1 MSEEEMTKEEKQRL
15 KEERRKAFEAAHPEL
30 AAKRKEAAEKRDKV
44 KEKITAAVQNA
55 QEMDLSD
62 QEAARRQKMEQLR
75 AQGIDPFGQAY
86 DQTDHAADL
95 RAKYGDDSAEDLV
108 KEDVHVSIAGRI
120 MTKRRMGKL
129 GFVTLLDRSGRI
141 QVVINQ
147 RIVGDAVYELFKSAD
162 LGDIIGVKGVVIKT
176 QTGELSVEAHDYTH
190 LCKALRPLPEK
201 FHGLQDKEERYR
213 RRYLD
218 LIMNDR
224 SREIAMLRPR
234 IIRAI
239 QHYMDSQGYIEVE
252 TPVLQPILGG
262 ANARPFVTHH
272 NALDKDFYLRI
283 ATELPLKR
291 LVVGDLERVYEI
303 GRVFRNEGMD
313 LKHNPEFTTMEAYC
327 AYSDLEGMMK
337 LNEGLF
343 ESVANE
349 VFHRTTFEFMGK
361 TVNLAGPY
369 KRWNMVDAVK
379 EVTGVDFWQPM
390 SVEDALKLAKEHN
403 VEVAPHQHT
412 VGNII
417 SLFFDQFCE
426 DKIEQPTFVWGH
438 PIEISPLA
446 KKNPKDPRFTQRFE
460 LEIMGVEFDN
470 AFSELNDPIDQRKR
484 FEDQLKAKA
493 MGDEEA
499 AEMDEDYVEA
509 LEYGLAPTG
518 GIGFGI
524 DRLVML
530 LCGCD
535 SIRDVLLFPTMKP
548 REGDKKAASAE
559 PAESNVAAETESAE
573 EKTQENCF
581 FTPNEKIDFSGVT
594 IEPLF
599 ADQVDF
605 DTFSRSDFR
614 AVKVKECTAV
624 PKSKKLL
631 KFVLDDGT
639 GTDRVILSGIHAYYE
654 PEELVG
660 KTLIAI
666 VNLPA
671 RSMMG
676 IDSCGM
682 LLSAVNERNGEEELH
697 LLMVDNHIPAG
708 AKLY

>member
-548 REGDKKAASAE
+548 REGEKA
-559 PAESNVAAETESAE
+559 
-573 EKTQENCF
+573 
-581 FTPNEKIDFSGVT
+581 
-594 IEPLF
+594 
-599 ADQVDF
+599 
-605 DTFSRSDFR
+605 
-614 AVKVKECTAV
+614 
-624 PKSKKLL
+624 
-631 KFVLDDGT
+631 
-639 GTDRVILSGIHAYYE
+639 
-654 PEELVG
+654 
-660 KTLIAI
+660 
-666 VNLPA
+666 
-671 RSMMG
+671 
-676 IDSCGM
+676 
-682 LLSAVNERNGEEELH
+682 
-697 LLMVDNHIPAG
+697 
-708 AKLY
+708 

>member
-1 MSEEEMTKEEKQRL
+1 MSEEMTKEEKQRL
-15 KEERRKAFEAAHPEL
+15 KEERRKAFELAHPEL
-30 AAKRKEAAEKRDKV
+30 AAKRKEAAEKRGKV
-44 KEKITAAVQNA
+44 KEKIAAAVQNA
-55 QEMDLSD
+55 QDLDLSD
-62 QEAARRQKMEQLR
+62 QEEARRQKMEQLR
-75 AQGIDPFGQAY
+75 AEGIDPFGQAY

-95 RAKYGDDSAEDLV
+95 RSQYGDDSAEDLV

-162 LGDIIGVKGVVIKT
+162 LGDIIGVKGIVIKT
-176 QTGELSVEAHDYTH
+176 QTGELSVEAHEYTH

-224 SREIAMLRPR
+224 SREIAILRPR

-291 LVVGDLERVYEI
+291 LIVGDLERVYEI

-343 ESVANE
+343 ESVAQE

-390 SVEDALKLAKEHN
+390 SVEEALKLAKEHN

-493 MGDEEA
+493 LGDEEA
-499 AEMDEDYVEA
+499 AEMDSDYVEA

-548 REGDKKAASAE
+548 REGERKTMQ
-559 PAESNVAAETESAE
+559 ESPAAEES
-573 EKTQENCF
+573 K
-581 FTPNEKIDFSGVT
+581 
-594 IEPLF
+594 
-599 ADQVDF
+599 
-605 DTFSRSDFR
+605 
-614 AVKVKECTAV
+614 
-624 PKSKKLL
+624 
-631 KFVLDDGT
+631 
-639 GTDRVILSGIHAYYE
+639 
-654 PEELVG
+654 
-660 KTLIAI
+660 
-666 VNLPA
+666 
-671 RSMMG
+671 
-676 IDSCGM
+676 
-682 LLSAVNERNGEEELH
+682 
-697 LLMVDNHIPAG
+697 
-708 AKLY
+708 

>member
-1 MSEEEMTKEEKQRL
+1 MSEEMTKEEKQRL

-30 AAKRKEAAEKRDKV
+30 AAKRREAEQKKNQV
-44 KEKITAAVQNA
+44 KEKLAQAADA
-55 QEMDLSD
+55 AEELSLND

-75 AQGIDPFGQAY
+75 AQGIDPFGHAY
-86 DQTDHAADL
+86 EQTDHAGDI
-95 RAKYGDDSAEDLV
+95 RAEYGDDEAEDLD
-108 KEDVHVSIAGRI
+108 KTQPQVSIAGRI
-120 MTKRRMGKL
+120 MAKRRMGKL

-147 RIVGDAVYELFKSAD
+147 RIVGDEIYNLFKMAD
-162 LGDIIGVKGVVIKT
+162 LGDIIGIKGRVMKT
-176 QTGELSVEAHDYTH
+176 QTGELSVEAREYTH
-190 LCKALRPLPEK
+190 LSKALRPLPEK
-201 FHGLQDKEERYR
+201 FHGLTDKEERYR
-213 RRYLD
+213 RRYVD
-218 LIMNDR
+218 LIMNDD
-224 SREIAMLRPR
+224 SRKVAILRPK

-252 TPVLQPILGG
+252 TPILQPILGG

-327 AYSDLEGMMK
+327 AYSDLEGMME

-343 ESVANE
+343 ESVAQE
-349 VFHRTTFEFMGK
+349 VFHKTKFKFMGQMVDLK
-361 TVNLAGPY
+361 GPY

-390 SVEDALKLAKEHN
+390 SVDEALELAKKFN

-426 DKIEQPTFVWGH
+426 EKIVQPTFVWGH

-460 LEIMGVEFDN
+460 LEICGVEMDN
-470 AFSELNDPIDQRKR
+470 AFTELNDPIDQKQR
-484 FEDQLKAKA
+484 FEAQLAAKEL
-493 MGDEEA
+493 GDDEA
-499 AEMDEDYVEA
+499 AEMDDDYVEA

-530 LCGCD
+530 LTGCD

-548 REGDKKAASAE
+548 RE
-559 PAESNVAAETESAE
+559 
-573 EKTQENCF
+573 Q
-581 FTPNEKIDFSGVT
+581 
-594 IEPLF
+594 
-599 ADQVDF
+599 
-605 DTFSRSDFR
+605 
-614 AVKVKECTAV
+614 
-624 PKSKKLL
+624 
-631 KFVLDDGT
+631 
-639 GTDRVILSGIHAYYE
+639 
-654 PEELVG
+654 
-660 KTLIAI
+660 
-666 VNLPA
+666 
-671 RSMMG
+671 
-676 IDSCGM
+676 
-682 LLSAVNERNGEEELH
+682 
-697 LLMVDNHIPAG
+697 
-708 AKLY
+708 